1 MTCSDHA
8 APRGGLR
15 QLKAGEAGKA
25 SAHVVGKGA
34 TLRLP
39 GLPLAVPLRV
49 QLQRNGGPFWE
60 AVYSSAAVLKDDP
73 TEFLGRAI
81 DSFPVG
87 GEAPRGRSAGGSHI

>member
-1 MTCSDHA
+1 MTCSDRA

-25 SAHVVGKGA
+25 SAHVVGEGA

-49 QLQRNGGPFWE
+49 QLQRNGGPF
-60 AVYSSAAVLKDDP
+60 
-73 TEFLGRAI
+73 
-81 DSFPVG
+81 
-87 GEAPRGRSAGGSHI
+87 